1 MNGGEIETLFV
12 ERIAQLLKPQGV
24 AALIRY
30 VFQPVAEDNVALSRA
45 VHKQRYF
52 CNAGKTIVFFDS
64 VNVISDPC
72 IISI

>member
-1 MNGGEIETLFV
+1 MLLEIFY
-12 ERIAQLLKPQGV
+12 RIWRISHQNIKSAVLDP
-24 AALIRY
+24 LIRY
-30 VFQPVAEDNVALSRA
+30 VFQPVAENNVALSRA

>member
-1 MNGGEIETLFV
+1 MLLEIFY
-12 ERIAQLLKPQGV
+12 RIWRISHQNIKSAVLNPLV
-24 AALIRY
+24 RRI
-30 VFQPVAEDNVALSRA
+30 FQPVAEDNVALSRA

-52 CNAGKTIVFFDS
+52 CNVGKTIVFFDS

>member
-1 MNGGEIETLFV
+1 MLLEIFY
-12 ERIAQLLKPQGV
+12 RIWRISHQNIKSAVLNPLV
-24 AALIRY
+24 RRI
-30 VFQPVAEDNVALSRA
+30 FQPVAENNVALSRA